1 MQFWVCSFII
11 HEYVKPS
18 CGKYYPMGNCTLANP
33 RTNSSHCLRPWFL
46 HGHPRA
52 RNHLVSE
59 NKACQRDSS
68 MSLML
73 RQRTG
78 QQRVGRETS
87 EWSWHTK
94 GLGRLPCSL
103 PHPCT
108 EGSRSSRRGS
118 FAKHLRWSLLQPP
131 ASFPALKPSRI
142 LKLACENTGPG
153 QINLIS

>member
-1 MQFWVCSFII
+1 M
-11 HEYVKPS
+11 KPS

-59 NKACQRDSS
+59 NKACQTDSS
-68 MSLML
+68 VSLML
-73 RQRTG
+73 RQGTG
-78 QQRVGRETS
+78 QRRVGRETS
-87 EWSWHTK
+87 ERSWHTK

-103 PHPCT
+103 PHPRT

-118 FAKHLRWSLLQPP
+118 FAKLSEVVTPP
-131 ASFPALKPSRI
+131 ASASFPALKPSWN
-142 LKLACENTGPG
+142 LQPACENTGPG